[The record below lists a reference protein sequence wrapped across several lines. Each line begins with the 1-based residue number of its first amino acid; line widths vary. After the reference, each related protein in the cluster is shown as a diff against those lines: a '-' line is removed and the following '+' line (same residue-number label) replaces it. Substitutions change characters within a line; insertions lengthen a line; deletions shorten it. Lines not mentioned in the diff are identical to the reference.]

1 MWKKHGKGGD
11 HLCTAESSKKKK
23 NHKNKLDG
31 QNSKSYKLKMRTKT
45 FLNNNTYPSSFA
57 FSTCSCPFPNN
68 VHLQN
73 SVSVQKRLA
82 IAGITFCFKKRNSC
96 YYASKPHFLQFQAPL
111 PKETPYYNIL
121 QKSAVLNVWCK
132 SSQFSVL
139 LNRSNNPFQ
148 DFQIS
153 FQITPVSSRRQRI
166 ICNFAWKK
174 SISKNWFYQIITRKE
189 VICIN
194 ISFHSFRTTS
204 IMRHQ
209 YPID

>member
-1 MWKKHGKGGD
+1 MFWAANIKLTSCGKNTERGVTTCVQ
-11 HLCTAESSKKKK
+11 LSPAKKKK

-68 VHLQN
+68 VLLQN

-111 PKETPYYNIL
+111 PKETLYYNIL

-153 FQITPVSSRRQRI
+153 FQITQFQAEDSVSYAILHR
-166 ICNFAWKK
+166 
-174 SISKNWFYQIITRKE
+174 KNK
-189 VICIN
+189 
-194 ISFHSFRTTS
+194 
-204 IMRHQ
+204 
-209 YPID
+209 